1 MKNESQRSDTLQTPY
16 ISCLVFIESFRPSC
30 LCSESLSFLILC
42 GMGGAGGDG
51 GMVTNRRIRKQINVR
66 IFMCPC
72 CFCAAM
78 LQHDQ
83 TSPSFLRFVNVQ
95 TFHFSLFLVIL
106 FLLCLNKKRNR
117 SNMKP
122 KPCRAAG
129 VCCGGESFTFKT
141 T

>member
-1 MKNESQRSDTLQTPY
+1 MQNESQRSDTLRTPY

-95 TFHFSLFLVIL
+95 TQTFSSDSVFTLFEQ
-106 FLLCLNKKRNR
+106 KKKSKQYEAKTLPSGR
-117 SNMKP
+117 SLI
-122 KPCRAAG
+122 
-129 VCCGGESFTFKT
+129 CCGGESFTFKMT
-141 T
+141 